1 MQPIDLLIFDCD
13 GVLIDSEPLASRIL
27 WQSLRDAGLKISH
40 REVWQRFTGCAE
52 ADAKRICEEELGL
65 TDVDVLFRDQ
75 RIALEAEFNRSLSAM
90 AGMPALVSSLPVRK
104 CVASNSSLERLQKSL
119 GLFDLWHEFAP
130 NIFSGEMVPRPKPA
144 PDLFLHCAREC
155 GVDPAYCLV
164 IDDSP
169 HGIVG
174 AVAAGM
180 RAIGFIDPADPRHG
194 RHGVLK
200 QAGAMAV
207 VTGAGELEPMLK
219 ELLPTSSLSAP
230 VATRLEV
237 LA

>member
-13 GVLIDSEPLASRIL
+13 GVLIDSEPLASRIF
-27 WQSLRDAGLKISH
+27 WQSLTDAGLSISH
-40 REVWQRFTGCAE
+40 KEVWQRFTGFAE

-65 TDVDVLFRDQ
+65 ADVDKLFVGL
-75 RIALEAEFNRSLSAM
+75 RIVLEAEFARSLSQM
-90 AGMPALVSSLPVRK
+90 QGIPGLVRSLPVRK
-104 CVASNSSLERLQKSL
+104 CVASNSSLERLKKSL

-130 NIFSGEMVPRPKPA
+130 YVFSGEMVSRPKPA

-155 GVDPAYCLV
+155 GVSPACCLV

-180 RAIGFIDPADPRHG
+180 RAIGFIDPADPRPD

-207 VTGAGELEPMLK
+207 VTGAGELENALK
-219 ELLPTSSLSAP
+219 ELLLSSTQGTPAS
-230 VATRLEV
+230 TKLEV